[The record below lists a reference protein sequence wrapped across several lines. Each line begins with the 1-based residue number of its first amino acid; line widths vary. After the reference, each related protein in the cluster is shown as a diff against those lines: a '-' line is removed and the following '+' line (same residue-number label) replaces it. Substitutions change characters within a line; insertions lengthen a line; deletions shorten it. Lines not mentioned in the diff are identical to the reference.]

1 MKGKRTSKYKSLIG
15 EEKTNKF
22 TNINLVSE
30 VTEGKLIACNGS
42 FIAASWNSTPGSVA
56 VFNTLFPTNIK
67 FNCPVLKGH
76 RNNVFD
82 LEFSPLKDTLLATAS
97 DDATVKLWDIPPEGL
112 TQNITQDL
120 ITYKGHS
127 RRVSFVKF
135 NPVAADVIASA
146 STDYTLQV
154 WNSAKGELY
163 SQIDFGDLPT
173 SLDWNPLG
181 SLVGVTN
188 KKKTINIFDPRN
200 KKPVLVTQIY
210 ESPRSPKFVWVSEN
224 NFVTTGFS
232 KENVKELKL
241 WDIRKVKED
250 LTSEGHVQK
259 LIIDNLLTIATP
271 FYDHE
276 SKLLFTSGKGE
287 LSIHCFDLNDSI
299 IYQNADYKSKSPA
312 LSLNMFERRVLD
324 YNKCEIDRFIHY
336 NNKKELTFI
345 SLYIPRKNPEYEAD
359 LYPPV
364 SVAEA
369 AMSYEEW
376 ISGENKEPI
385 KKEIHLL
392 DNKYVSKPEDYIPTK
407 DNKNKGNEEP
417 KDKETMEKI
426 KEIEKQVDEKQ
437 KIYDEILKE
446 KESLENKL
454 KDLRKK
460 KEEVNDRLNA
470 ALKMKAKKEEQL
482 NKDDIKKENILF
494 DLL

>member
-163 SQIDFGDLPT
+163 SQIEFGDLPT

-200 KKPVLVTQIY
+200 KKPVLVTKIY

-287 LSIHCFDLNDSI
+287 LSIHCYDLNDSI
-299 IYQNADYKSKSPA
+299 IYQNNDYKSNTPA

-324 YNKCEIDRFIHY
+324 YNKCEIDRFLHY
-336 NNKKELTFI
+336 NSKKELSFI
-345 SLYIPRKNPEYEAD
+345 SFYIARKNPEYEPE

-364 SVAEA
+364 SIPEA
-369 AMSYEEW
+369 ALTYEQW
-376 ISGENKEPI
+376 ISGENKEPN

-392 DNKYVSKPEDYIPTK
+392 ENKYVSNPENYIQK
-407 DNKNKGNEEP
+407 EENIKKENNILLDN
-417 KDKETMEKI
+417 TISEKI
-426 KEIEKQVDEKQ
+426 KIIEEKVNNKQ
-437 KIYDEILKE
+437 KIFDNLLKE
-446 KESLENKL
+446 KENLDIKL
-454 KDLRKK
+454 KELRKK
-460 KEEVNDRLNA
+460 KEEVNDKLNSV
-470 ALKMKAKKEEQL
+470 LKLKVKKDEEKQL
-482 NKDDIKKENILF
+482 K
-494 DLL
+494 